1 MLESGQEL
9 SARFVLV
16 RRLGTGGS
24 GEVWLAQDRERG
36 CFVALKILRDDLM
49 QDVAAIAA
57 LQREYEHVRSLD
69 HPNILRVDG
78 VHRAARHTW
87 IAMEYAAGG
96 DLSQLRG
103 RSYRDVILHAAL
115 PIAAALAHA
124 HRAGVIH
131 RDVKPSNVLLS
142 SDGAPKLAD
151 FGMALV
157 AAAKPAANAGR
168 GSPYTMS
175 PQQAAGE
182 RASVADDAYGFGAM
196 LYELLSGYPPSYG
209 DGKLGAGK
217 TLAALPA
224 TVPEP
229 LARLVAQLLAESP
242 ADRPADMQS
251 IERELAAVLAAPPVA
266 SAPPMNE
273 TDLSPAPAPIRIEP
287 PNARTSAG
295 QGEPLRGEWQ
305 RSAPQRATAAE
316 LRRRQ
321 GLRRGLAA
329 ASVALG
335 IAAVAIVFFALPR
348 WVGQEPPAQY
358 KQAASAVPAQPAE
371 QEVEKSE
378 VDFAALARAKQDADD
393 RRGPLEERLK
403 KLAVRAAEQ
412 WGGNEF
418 KRANEEL
425 AAGDKAYEAR
435 EYITALEHFSAMDP
449 LLTTLEKR
457 AGEVLAAQLKAGAE
471 ALQAGRSADAQAAFG
486 LAVKIEPGNKVAAHG
501 LKRAGT
507 LDQVLNLVASA
518 ERMEKESNPVSA
530 VEHFRKALALDAE
543 APRAAEGIA
552 RIEARFADEAFAGTM
567 ARGYSALAKADYA
580 SARSAFEAARR
591 VRPNAPEIPQA
602 LRQIEQEQRTGVIST
617 KLAAA
622 QAHEAQERWADAL
635 KEYRAVV
642 ELDSTVAAAQE
653 GVARV
658 SPRAA
663 LNEQLELY
671 LTQPERLF
679 SQPVRASARDTLAR
693 AASISN
699 PGPVL
704 QKQMTTLKDWVARAD
719 VPVPVALQSDNLTQV
734 TIYRVGELGMF
745 GERSLELVPGSYTV
759 VGTRPGYR
767 DVRREINVRPGAA
780 AQPVVIRCEDPI

>member
-1 MLESGQEL
+1 
-9 SARFVLV
+9 
-16 RRLGTGGS
+16 
-24 GEVWLAQDRERG
+24 
-36 CFVALKILRDDLM
+36 M
-49 QDVAAIAA
+49 QDVAAITA
-57 LQREYEHVRSLD
+57 LKREYEHVRTLD

-78 VHRAARHTW
+78 VHRSARHTW
-87 IAMEYAAGG
+87 IAMEYASGG

-103 RSYRDVILHAAL
+103 RSYREIVLHAAL

-124 HRAGVIH
+124 HRAGVVH

-157 AAAKPAANAGR
+157 VAAQPAANAGR
-168 GSPYTMS
+168 GSPYSMS

-182 RASVADDAYGFGAM
+182 AASVADDIYGFGAM

-251 IERELAAVLAAPPVA
+251 IERELAAVLAAPPAA
-266 SAPPMNE
+266 STQSVNQSTPG
-273 TDLSPAPAPIRIEP
+273 PAPIRVEP
-287 PNARTSAG
+287 PSARTPSTL
-295 QGEPLRGEWQ
+295 GEPLRGEWQ
-305 RSAPQRATAAE
+305 RSSPQRTTADD
-316 LRRRQ
+316 LRRQ
-321 GLRRGLAA
+321 GFRRGLAA
-329 ASVALG
+329 ASIALG
-335 IAAVAIVFFALPR
+335 VVAVAVVFFALPR
-348 WVGQEPPAQY
+348 WVGQEAPARY
-358 KQAASAVPAQPAE
+358 KQAASPVAAQPAA
-371 QEVEKSE
+371 QELEKKE

-403 KLAVRAAEQ
+403 KLAARAAEQ
-412 WGGNEF
+412 WGGAEF

-425 AAGDKAYEAR
+425 AAGDKDYEAR

-449 LLTTLEKR
+449 LLTTVEKR
-457 AGEVLAAQLKAGAE
+457 AGEVLAAQLKAGGA
-471 ALQAGRSADAQAAFG
+471 ALQTGRSVDAQAAFG
-486 LAVKIEPGNKVAAHG
+486 VAVKIEPGNKVAEHG
-501 LKRAGT
+501 LKRATT
-507 LDQVLNLVASA
+507 LDQVLNLVANA
-518 ERMEKESNPVSA
+518 ERMEKESNPVGA
-530 VEHFRKALALDAE
+530 VEQFRKALALDAE
-543 APRAAEGIA
+543 APRAADGIA
-552 RIEARFADEAFAGTM
+552 RIEARFAADAFAGTM

-580 SARSAFEAARR
+580 GARSAFEAARR

-602 LRQIEQEQRTGVIST
+602 LRQIEQEQRTGVISA
-617 KLAAA
+617 KLGVA
-622 QAHEAQERWADAL
+622 QEHEGQERWADAL

-653 GVARV
+653 GIARV

-663 LNEQLELY
+663 LNEQLDLY

-679 SQPVRASARDTLAR
+679 SQPVRASARDTLSR
-693 AASISN
+693 AASIAS

-704 QKQMTTLKDWVARAD
+704 QKQVTTLKDWVARAD

-734 TIYRVGELGMF
+734 TIYRVGELGTF
-745 GERSLELVPGSYTV
+745 AERSLDLVPGSYTL
-759 VGTRPGYR
+759 VGTRPGFR

-780 AQPVVIRCEDPI
+780 PQPVVIRCEDPI

>member
-49 QDVAAIAA
+49 QDVAAIQT
-57 LQREYEHVRSLD
+57 LQREYEHVRTLD

-78 VHRAARHTW
+78 VHRSARHTW
-87 IAMEYAAGG
+87 IAMEYASGG

-103 RSYRDVILHAAL
+103 RSSREIMLHAAL
-115 PIAAALAHA
+115 PTAAALAHA
-124 HRAGVIH
+124 HRAGVVH

-157 AAAKPAANAGR
+157 VAAQPATNAGR
-168 GSPYTMS
+168 GSPFSMS

-182 RASVADDAYGFGAM
+182 AASVADDIYGFGAM

-229 LARLVAQLLAESP
+229 LARLVARLLAESP

-251 IERELAAVLAAPPVA
+251 IERELAAVLAAPPAASDQSVNQ
-266 SAPPMNE
+266 SAPG
-273 TDLSPAPAPIRIEP
+273 PAPIRVEP
-287 PNARTSAG
+287 PSARTPST
-295 QGEPLRGEWQ
+295 QSEPLRGEWQ
-305 RSAPQRATAAE
+305 RSAPQRSTAAE
-316 LRRRQ
+316 LRRQ
-321 GLRRGLAA
+321 GFRRGLGA
-329 ASVALG
+329 ASIAVG
-335 IAAVAIVFFALPR
+335 VAAVAVVFFALPS
-348 WVGQEPPAQY
+348 WVGQDKPARY
-358 KQAASAVPAQPAE
+358 KQAASAVPAQPAALE
-371 QEVEKSE
+371 LEKKE
-378 VDFAALARAKQDADD
+378 VDFAVLARAKQDADD

-403 KLAVRAAEQ
+403 KLAARAAEQ
-412 WGGNEF
+412 WGGAEF

-425 AAGDKAYEAR
+425 AAGDKDYEAR
-435 EYITALEHFSAMDP
+435 EYITALEHFSAIDP
-449 LLTTLEKR
+449 LLTTVEKR
-457 AGEVLAAQLKAGAE
+457 AGEVLAAQLKAGAA
-471 ALQAGRSADAQAAFG
+471 ALQTGRSADAQAAFG
-486 LAVKIEPGNKVAAHG
+486 LAVKIQPGNKVAEHG
-501 LKRAGT
+501 LKRATT
-507 LDQVLNLVASA
+507 LDQVLNLVANA
-518 ERMEKESNPVSA
+518 TRMEKESNPVGA
-530 VEHFRKALALDAE
+530 VEQFRKALALDAE
-543 APRAAEGIA
+543 APRAADGIA
-552 RIEARFADEAFAGTM
+552 RIEARFAADAFAGTM
-567 ARGYSALAKADYA
+567 ARGYSALAKADYTG
-580 SARSAFEAARR
+580 ARSAFEAARR

-602 LRQIEQEQRTGVIST
+602 LRQIEQEQRTGVISA
-617 KLAAA
+617 KLGVA
-622 QAHEAQERWADAL
+622 QEHEGQERWADAL

-653 GVARV
+653 GITRV

-663 LNEQLELY
+663 LNEQLDLY

-679 SQPVRASARDTLAR
+679 SQPVRASARDTLSR

-699 PGPVL
+699 QGPLL
-704 QKQMTTLKDWVARAD
+704 QKQVTTLKDWVARAD

-734 TIYRVGELGMF
+734 TIYRVGELGVF
-745 GERSLELVPGSYTV
+745 AERSLDLVPGSYTL
-759 VGTRPGYR
+759 VGTRPGFR

-780 AQPVVIRCEDPI
+780 PQPVVIRCEDPI